1 MIGSKIDRKGGAMAR
16 ALVIGGTLFIGRALV
31 EQLLARGDEVVV
43 MHRGKGTPF
52 GNRVGEIH
60 CDRNDGAAVRAA
72 LEERRFDLVFDNVYD
87 WQRGTSAEQVSASA
101 KASASASLRRYVF
114 MSSIAVYGA
123 GGEFDE
129 SAPLVAPDY
138 PNPYSVQKAESER
151 ALFALH
157 ERNAFPVS
165 TLRPA
170 FIYGPCNPFDREAFF
185 WDRLRAGR
193 PIIVPENG
201 LGTLQWVH
209 VRDVARA
216 AVLAADEARAIGH
229 ACNVAGPPVT
239 QIDYLKLLADIAGR
253 RADLVFIP
261 REEIQ
266 RQGGQ
271 LFAPPLYFGVYLD
284 IPSITVRVDRAR
296 AELGLDQTP
305 LDEGLRETYSWYQQQ
320 ERPRP
325 DFSWEDRL
333 LAAR

>member
-1 MIGSKIDRKGGAMAR
+1 MAR
-16 ALVIGGTLFIGRALV
+16 VLVIGGNLFIGRALV
-31 EQLLARGDEVVV
+31 EQLLARGDEVVI

-52 GNRVGEIH
+52 TSRVGEIP
-60 CDRNDGAAVRAA
+60 CDRNDAAAVRAA
-72 LEERRFDLVFDNVYD
+72 LEGRRFDLVFDNVYD
-87 WQRGTSAEQVSASA
+87 WQRGTTAEQVCAA
-101 KASASASLRRYVF
+101 ATASASDSLRRYVF
-114 MSSIAVYGA
+114 MSSIAAYGA

-129 SAPLVAPDY
+129 SAPLVPPDY

-157 ERNAFPVS
+157 QRDGFPVS

-170 FIYGPCNPFDREAFF
+170 FIYGPHNPFDREAFF
-185 WDRLRAGR
+185 WDRLVAGR
-193 PIIVPENG
+193 PIIVPEDG

-216 AVLAADEARAIGH
+216 AVLAGDEGRAIGR
-229 ACNVAGPPVT
+229 AYNLAGPPIT
-239 QIDYLKLLADIAGR
+239 QMDYVQLLADIAGR
-253 RADLVFIP
+253 RANLVFIP
-261 REEIQ
+261 REQIQ
-266 RQGGQ
+266 RHGGE

-296 AELGLDQTP
+296 TELGLDLTP
-305 LDEGLRETYSWYQQQ
+305 LDEGLRDTYRWYQQQ

-325 DFSWEDRL
+325 DFSWEDGV